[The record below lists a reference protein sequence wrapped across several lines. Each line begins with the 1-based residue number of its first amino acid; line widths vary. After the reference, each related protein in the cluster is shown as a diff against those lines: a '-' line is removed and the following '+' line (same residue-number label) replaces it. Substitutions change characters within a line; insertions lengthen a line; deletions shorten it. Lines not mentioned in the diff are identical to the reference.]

1 MEMEEAKRQDMEQST
16 GRLVEAMRREKTAKG
31 WTNNELAEK
40 SGVSVYT
47 INKLLA
53 GSVANPGLIQ
63 VAELCAALGLSID
76 VCIGL
81 RVEDNQAAAELAR
94 AQRAIE
100 GLKSGIADRNKMV
113 EDTQNAWKPLAYGL
127 LGLCLLCMA
136 LLMVYVVRDMAVRD
150 QGFIRGGDVPWWI
163 LLVALAGVG
172 MLLFCLW
179 QFMRR
184 K

>member
-1 MEMEEAKRQDMEQST
+1 MAMEGAKRQDMEQST

-31 WTNNELAEK
+31 WTNNELAER

-94 AQRAIE
+94 AQRSIE
-100 GLKSGIADRNKMV
+100 ALKGGIVDRNKMI
-113 EDTQNAWKPLAYGL
+113 EDTQNAWKPLVYGL
-127 LGLCLLCMA
+127 MGLCLLCVS
-136 LLMVYVVRDMAVRD
+136 LLMVYVGRDMEVTD

-163 LLVALAGVG
+163 LLAALAGAG
-172 MLLFCLW
+172 ILLFCLW
-179 QFMRR
+179 HLAR
-184 K
+184 KK

>member
-1 MEMEEAKRQDMEQST
+1 MEGAKRQDMEQST
-16 GRLVEAMRREKTAKG
+16 GKLVEAMRREKTAKG
-31 WTNNELAEK
+31 WTNNELAER

-81 RVEDNQAAAELAR
+81 REEDNQAAAELAR
-94 AQRAIE
+94 AQRSIE
-100 GLKSGIADRNKMV
+100 ALKGGIVDRNKMI
-113 EDTQNAWKPLAYGL
+113 EDTRNSWRPITYGL
-127 LGLCLLCMA
+127 LGLCLLCMM
-136 LLMVYVVRDMAVRD
+136 LLMAYVGRDMEVTD

-163 LLVALAGVG
+163 LLAALAGVG
-172 MLLFCLW
+172 ILLFCLW
-179 QFMRR
+179 QWRR
-184 K
+184 KR

>member
-1 MEMEEAKRQDMEQST
+1 MAMEGAKRQDMEQST

-31 WTNNELAEK
+31 WTNNELAER

-81 RVEDNQAAAELAR
+81 RAEDNQAAAELAR
-94 AQRAIE
+94 AQRSIE
-100 GLKSGIADRNKMV
+100 ALKGGIVDRNKMI
-113 EDTQNAWKPLAYGL
+113 EDTRNAWKPLVYGL
-127 LGLCLLCMA
+127 LGLCLLCML
-136 LLMVYVVRDMAVRD
+136 LLMIYIVRDMAAKD
-150 QGFIRGGDVPWWI
+150 QGFIRGGVVPWWI
-163 LLVALAGVG
+163 LLGALAGAG
-172 MLLFCLW
+172 ILLFLLW
-179 QFMRR
+179 QWAR
-184 K
+184 KR

>member
-1 MEMEEAKRQDMEQST
+1 MAMEGAKRQDMEQST

-53 GSVANPGLIQ
+53 GSVVNPGLIQ

-81 RVEDNQAAAELAR
+81 RAEDNQAAAELAR
-94 AQRAIE
+94 AQRSIE
-100 GLKSGIADRNKMV
+100 ALKGGIVDRNKMI
-113 EDTQNAWKPLAYGL
+113 EDTRNDWKPLVYGL
-127 LGLCLLCMA
+127 LGLCLLCML
-136 LLMVYVVRDMAVRD
+136 LLMVYIVRDMAAKN
-150 QGFIRGGDVPWWI
+150 QGFIRGGVVPWWI
-163 LLVALAGVG
+163 LLGALAGAG
-172 MLLFCLW
+172 ILLFCLW
-179 QFMRR
+179 QWGR
-184 K
+184 KR

>member
-1 MEMEEAKRQDMEQST
+1 MEGAKRQDMEQST
-16 GRLVEAMRREKTAKG
+16 GKLVEAMRREKTAKG
-31 WTNNELAEK
+31 WTNNELAER

-94 AQRAIE
+94 AQRSIRALE
-100 GLKSGIADRNKMV
+100 GGIVDRNKMI
-113 EDTQNAWKPLAYGL
+113 EDTRNAWEPLVYGL
-127 LGLCLLCMA
+127 LGLCLLCML
-136 LLMVYVVRDMAVRD
+136 LLMVYIVRDMAVRE
-150 QGFIRGGDVPWWI
+150 QGFIRGGVVPWWI
-163 LLVALAGVG
+163 LLAALAGAG
-172 MLLFCLW
+172 ILLFILW
-179 QFMRR
+179 QWMRKR
-184 K
+184 